1 MGLFVERYDEVPAQD
16 LRRLIRSAGLIVT
29 RGPESGP
36 LSFSIPFASRK
47 MTPRAAHLPPHA
59 AACVGFALT
68 LLATALLYVPGL
80 TGALYY
86 DDIRPLSGLANVVD
100 LDSALY
106 YLSSEISGPLGRPLA
121 MLSFLLHV
129 EDWPGAI
136 ENIFLFNVL
145 LHLVNGTLLALLA
158 HRLLSLCGLKGSAP
172 AWIAVGTAALWML
185 MPLQVSSSLIAVQ
198 RMATLSAFFVLAGLL
213 IYVQGIAIEYR
224 RPVLGA
230 GLQAL
235 GLVGFTVLAMFT
247 KENGILLPVFALVL
261 QTTLLADH
269 TSPGRLR
276 TLRTF
281 AGGAALAIVLAYL
294 AYSAIR
300 SGGVFGGREFNLLE
314 RIQTQPLILLEYLRD
329 AFAPRP
335 YGLHPF
341 HDGYPKVGSLAEHP
355 VALFAAVLW
364 PTLGLLA
371 IRFRR
376 RNPVAAFA
384 VLWFLAA
391 HLLESSVLGLELY
404 FEHRNY
410 LALFGPCLA
419 LAWAVGRTP
428 VPYRRLAVAGFAA
441 YLATLSA
448 ILFHVTSLWGDK
460 LDAAETWF
468 VHAYKSPRAAEHLAL
483 LYLEQ
488 GQFDEAY
495 QLMRIQVEDC
505 PECLASVT
513 QAALLA
519 CAAGDAE
526 RTHDYFARAEAL
538 AIEARNVG
546 GATSVLNAM
555 HNAIA
560 DGRCT
565 LLGYDRLETLNRS
578 LLRHQTKGLGAR
590 SRKAIHINLQR
601 IAMARN
607 DAETALDHLKQAW
620 AAENDRALGHAIITR
635 LVDRRAFTDARTF
648 HRDEVCRNFPRH
660 PVLARAAREQCDDSM
675 RAILDAEKYALPT
688 HLDTQAAPSQ

>member
-1 MGLFVERYDEVPAQD
+1 M
-16 LRRLIRSAGLIVT
+16 I
-29 RGPESGP
+29 
-36 LSFSIPFASRK
+36 
-47 MTPRAAHLPPHA
+47 PRAAQLPHHA
-59 AACVGFALT
+59 AACVGLALT

-106 YLSSEISGPLGRPLA
+106 YLSSEISGPLGRPLS
-121 MLSFLLHV
+121 MLSFLLHI

-145 LHLVNGTLLALLA
+145 LHLANGTLVALLA
-158 HRLLSLCGLKGSAP
+158 HRLLSLCGPKGSTP
-172 AWIAVGTAALWML
+172 AWIAIGASALWML

-213 IYVQGIAIEYR
+213 IHLQGITIEDR
-224 RPVLGA
+224 RPTLGA
-230 GLQAL
+230 ALQAL
-235 GLVGFTVLAMFT
+235 GLVGFTLLAMLA

-261 QTTLLADH
+261 QTTLLADR

-276 TLRTF
+276 TLRNF
-281 AGGAALAIVLAYL
+281 AGGAALGIIIAYL
-294 AYSAIR
+294 TYSAIR

-314 RIQTQPLILLEYLRD
+314 RIQTQPLILLEYLRE

-355 VALFAAVLW
+355 VALFAAILW
-364 PTLGLLA
+364 PTLAALA

-376 RNPVAAFA
+376 RHPISAFA
-384 VLWFLAA
+384 VLWFLTA
-391 HLLESSVLGLELY
+391 HLLESSVVGLELY

-419 LAWAVGRTP
+419 LVWTIGRAP
-428 VPYRRLAVAGFAA
+428 LQYRRLAIAGLAA
-441 YLATLSA
+441 YLATLAA
-448 ILFHVTSLWGDK
+448 ILFQVTSLWGDK

-488 GQFDEAY
+488 GRLDEAY
-495 QLMRIQVEDC
+495 QIMRIQVDDC

-519 CAAGDAE
+519 CAAGDAQ
-526 RTHDYFARAEAL
+526 RTRDYLTRAEGL

-546 GATSVLNAM
+546 GAASALNAM
-555 HNAIA
+555 HNAIEE
-560 DGRCT
+560 GKCT
-565 LLGYDRLETLNRS
+565 LLDFDQLEALNRS
-578 LLRHQTKGLGAR
+578 LLQHQTAGLGTLN
-590 SRKAIHINLQR
+590 RKSIHVNLQR
-601 IAMARN
+601 IAMAKG
-607 DAETALDHLKQAW
+607 DADSALDHMKQAW
-620 AAENDRALGHAIITR
+620 TADRDRALGHAIIRR
-635 LVDRRAFTDARTF
+635 LLERHAVEEAKAF
-648 HRDEVCRNFPRH
+648 HREELCRDLPKH
-660 PVLARAAREQCDDSM
+660 PVLARTARKQCDESMQAILGAARGHPQ
-675 RAILDAEKYALPT
+675 RTGDAKTGSTP
-688 HLDTQAAPSQ
+688 

>member
-1 MGLFVERYDEVPAQD
+1 MPPSQSRTAWLC
-16 LRRLIRSAGLIVT
+16 LGLIV
-29 RGPESGP
+29 
-36 LSFSIPFASRK
+36 I
-47 MTPRAAHLPPHA
+47 
-59 AACVGFALT
+59 ACGF
-68 LLATALLYVPGL
+68 LYQPGL
-80 TGALYY
+80 TGSLYY
-86 DDIRPLSGLANVVD
+86 DDIRPLSGLGNVVD

-106 YLSSEISGPLGRPLA
+106 FISSEISGPLGRPLA

-145 LHLVNGTLLALLA
+145 LHLVNGTLVALLA
-158 HRLLSLCGLKGSAP
+158 HRLLSLRGLPGSAP
-172 AWIAVGTAALWML
+172 AWIAVGAAALWML

-213 IYVQGIAIEYR
+213 MYVQGIAIEYR

-269 TSPGRLR
+269 TSAGRLR
-276 TLRTF
+276 SLRTF

-300 SGGVFGGREFNLLE
+300 SGGVFGGREFNLIE
-314 RIQTQPLILLEYLRD
+314 RIQTQPQILLEYLRD

-335 YGLHPF
+335 YSLHPF
-341 HDGYPKVGSLAEHP
+341 HDGYPKVSSLAENP

-376 RNPVAAFA
+376 RHPVAAFA
-384 VLWFLAA
+384 VLWFIAA
-391 HLLESSVLGLELY
+391 HLLESTVIGLELY

-441 YLATLSA
+441 YLATLSS

-538 AIEARNVG
+538 AIAARNVS

-555 HNAIA
+555 HNAVEE
-560 DGRCT
+560 GKCT
-565 LLGYDRLETLNRS
+565 LLGYDQLETLNQS
-578 LLRHQTKGLGAR
+578 LLRHQTGGLGAL

-601 IAMARN
+601 LAMTRD
-607 DAETALDHLKQAW
+607 DAKTALDHLKQAW
-620 AAENDRALGHAIITR
+620 DADNDRALGHAIVLR
-635 LVDRRAFTDARTF
+635 LLDRQAVEDAKAF
-648 HRDEVCRNFPRH
+648 HRDELCRDFPKH
-660 PVLARAAREQCDDSM
+660 PVLGRAARKRCDESM
-675 RAILDAEKYALPT
+675 QAILEAERSHPLKIGDIGTASKP
-688 HLDTQAAPSQ
+688 